1 MEDSKTAWQKEHI
14 CVISRLRHMLKEG
27 LHTDVK
33 FLVDFPYPTTFE
45 AHKLILASGSQV
57 FERMFYTESSEKTD
71 IIQFPEIESLGF
83 EKMLKYLYED
93 TIYFENDSEVFLTLI
108 CAEEFDVEPL
118 KQICLRR
125 LSELKHSPDNIW
137 IALALSKYFRLETLE
152 DHCVSFIIENAK
164 DALNSEIFLKASAS
178 VLQFVLKLPLLRITE
193 FELLYF
199 VVKWAENQKRET
211 SVPFKDLLRPL
222 LCSIHFPSVGL
233 EEFRIFVGEKQNVFN
248 VSDRL
253 AIIHS
258 LENTDPRALP
268 EWCCK
273 SSPRCNLTEEVSVNL
288 VDTSSRRPAYTSV
301 VKWFECEY
309 EIRAALKNTLYHDI
323 QTMTVVWGNKLEDLP
338 LICNVKITWYQGLSF
353 ELSSVKK
360 IDEKEAIILNF
371 DKRVFGS
378 ASRHQFMIRVD
389 FKHPVRVFFL
399 HDSKGKQGSM
409 ECAFLRARA
418 MTSGNKKIIL
428 NKGQCVNNM
437 TFIRRIQ
444 YKSTTPVV

>member
-1 MEDSKTAWQKEHI
+1 MEDSKIAWQKEHTS
-14 CVISRLRHMLKEG
+14 VISRLGHMLKEG
-27 LHTDVK
+27 LHCDVK
-33 FLVDFPYPTTFE
+33 FLVDSTYPATFE
-45 AHKLILASGSQV
+45 ARKLILPSGSQV
-57 FERMFYTESSEKTD
+57 FERMFYTQSSEKTD

-125 LSELKHSPDNIW
+125 LSGLKHSPDNIW
-137 IALALSKYFRLETLE
+137 IALALSKYFGLQTLE
-152 DHCVSFIIENAK
+152 DHCVSFMIENAK
-164 DALNSEIFLKASAS
+164 HAVNSALFLKATAN
-178 VLQFVLKLPLLRITE
+178 VLQFVLNLPLLRITE

-199 VVKWAENQKRET
+199 VVKWAEYQKREA
-211 SVPFKDLLRPL
+211 SVPFKEILQPL
-222 LCSIHFPSVGL
+222 LCSIHFPLIGL
-233 EEFRIFVGEKQNVFN
+233 EEFRIFVNEKQNVSN

-268 EWCCK
+268 EWCYK
-273 SSPRCNLTEEVSVNL
+273 SSPRCNLTEKVSVNL
-288 VDTSSRRPAYTSV
+288 VDTSSRRPAYTSI

-309 EIRAALKNTLYHDI
+309 EIRATFKNALYHDI
-323 QTMTVVWGNKLEDLP
+323 QTMAVVWGNKPLPLDLP
-338 LICNVKITWYQGLSF
+338 LDCNVRIMWKESLSF
-353 ELSSVKK
+353 ELNSVKK
-360 IDEKEAIILNF
+360 IDEMQEIMLNF

-399 HDSKGKQGSM
+399 HDSKEQQGSM
-409 ECAFLRARA
+409 KCAFLRARA
-418 MTSGNKKIIL
+418 MTPGNKKIIL
-428 NKGQCVNNM
+428 NKGECVSNM
-437 TFIRRIQ
+437 TFIRR
-444 YKSTTPVV
+444 